1 MRILGLLLF
10 SIGIILA
17 LISAAKLPV
26 INTTWSDML
35 PFYILSILL
44 ACVGLFIY
52 HKSQS
57 LSNFTYNS
65 STLACSSTTTLLQEL
80 IAEMNKLETE
90 IFNLNEV
97 EIAEKINILLND
109 YVLPCIATRQE
120 IIESLGHYKGA
131 EVLTSIAQGERL
143 LNRIW
148 SAASDGKI
156 QEIYLI
162 YPKIIYN
169 FEEAYQKVL
178 TG

>member
-10 SIGIILA
+10 LIGIILA

-26 INTTWSDML
+26 PNTNWSDML
-35 PFYILSILL
+35 PFYILAILL
-44 ACVGLFIY
+44 AFVGIFIY

-57 LSNFTYNS
+57 LNNFTDNS
-65 STLACSSTTTLLQEL
+65 STCFSTANLLQEL
-80 IAEMNKLETE
+80 IAEINKLETE

-97 EIAEKINILLND
+97 DIADRVNILLND
-109 YVLPCIATRQE
+109 YVLPCVANRQE
-120 IIESLGHYKGA
+120 IIESLGHYQGA
-131 EVLTSIAQGERL
+131 EVLIAIAKGERL

-162 YPKIIYN
+162 YPKISSN
-169 FEEAYQKVL
+169 FEEAYQKCIN
-178 TG
+178 